1 MVALYRLWKIC
12 ESIYPLSMLS
22 FHSLA
27 GAEIHWLCA
36 ILVSYFHRFHAMTT
50 VYFLCN
56 LKTGCE
62 VPNVSWC
69 LWTVHWR
76 TSTEAVAS
84 SNEIQRSWGQESWR
98 SCGKVKIPM
107 LSLQTNK
114 LLTFRNWM
122 VRQSVFRLTD
132 QSVGCQSTGPSLSQ
146 SVWESLSH
154 TVTQAFSLLGSSS
167 VILLVNQS
175 VW

>member
-1 MVALYRLWKIC
+1 M
-12 ESIYPLSMLS
+12 P
-22 FHSLA
+22 
-27 GAEIHWLCA
+27 WL
-36 ILVSYFHRFHAMTT
+36 
-50 VYFLCN
+50 LCTFYIIS
-56 LKTGCE
+56 KTGCE

-84 SNEIQRSWGQESWR
+84 SNKIQRSWGQESWR
-98 SCGKVKIPM
+98 SCGKVKIPT

-132 QSVGCQSTGPSLSQ
+132 QSVGCQSTGPPLSQ
-146 SVWESLSH
+146 SVWESHSHTVTQSHSHSVTQSLSHTVTKSHSHSVTQSLSHTVTQSLSH
-154 TVTQAFSLLGSSS
+154 TVTQAFSMLGSSS